1 MQRSMDRMQTG
12 GWGAISMKYGQITQQ
27 KRDEQG
33 GGGHTHM
40 SLGMTC
46 CYDQLGFE
54 HRFLVCSKTVL
65 AAEL

>member
-1 MQRSMDRMQTG
+1 
-12 GWGAISMKYGQITQQ
+12 MKYGQITQQ